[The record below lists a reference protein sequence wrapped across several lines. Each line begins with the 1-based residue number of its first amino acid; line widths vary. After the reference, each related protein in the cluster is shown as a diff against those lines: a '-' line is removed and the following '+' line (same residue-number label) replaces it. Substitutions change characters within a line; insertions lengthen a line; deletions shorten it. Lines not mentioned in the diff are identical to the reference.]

1 MMMAYL
7 DNYLGFVDL
16 LILWTYAFL
25 KSWWCKNGEKKC
37 VFWMCV
43 SPWLLMVILD
53 MFNIST
59 LDKVWPYEFNNW
71 WKCIFGLFWFFLCIN
86 VLFPFDYVKSGRE
99 IYVFWYINAFE
110 IILVEFKCHVN
121 LCWGYLSWFL
131 KYDYGL
137 RLKLLFNDDVQRGR

>member
-1 MMMAYL
+1 MDSLIYWYYELMLFLSL
-7 DNYLGFVDL
+7 DYVKMGRRNVYFE
-16 LILWTYAFL
+16 Y
-25 KSWWCKNGEKKC
+25 

-53 MFNIST
+53 MFNMST
-59 LDKVWPYEFNNW
+59 LDKVGPYEFNNW
-71 WKCIFGLFWFFLCIN
+71 WKCIFRLFWLFLCIN

-137 RLKLLFNDDVQRGR
+137 LLKLLFNDDVQRGR